1 MFSKKT
7 VILKEKWS
15 FSIELTRVALPSSSQ
30 GIYLLSWF
38 PWRMYGRIW
47 MWVFSQPIKNFS
59 LFQEP
64 AKMLRVIK
72 IIFGL
77 NRRTFLVL
85 SSTPE
90 YSTSSDK
97 LSLSAP
103 SSTSFSFVHFYSSI
117 INQAKISVSAELL
130 LHLYSLYV
138 STSFYVDSSQH
149 CRTLQISPK
158 NWLP

>member
-7 VILKEKWS
+7 VILKEKWT
-15 FSIELTRVALPSSSQ
+15 FSTELARVVLPSSRH
-30 GIYLLSWF
+30 IYVVLVSLTYVWEILDTGLQSTHKK
-38 PWRMYGRIW
+38 
-47 MWVFSQPIKNFS
+47 SFS

-64 AKMLRVIK
+64 AKMLRVTK
-72 IIFGL
+72 TIFGL
-77 NRRTFLVL
+77 NWRTFLVP
-85 SSTPE
+85 SSIPE

-97 LSLSAP
+97 MSLSAP
-103 SSTSFSFVHFYSSI
+103 SSTSLSFVHFYSSI
-117 INQAKISVSAELL
+117 IYQAKRSVSAELL

-138 STSFYVDSSQH
+138 SKSFYVDSSQH

>member
-7 VILKEKWS
+7 VILKEKWT
-15 FSIELTRVALPSSSQ
+15 FSTELARVVLPSSRH
-30 GIYLLSWF
+30 IYVVLVSLTYVWEILDTGLQSTHKK
-38 PWRMYGRIW
+38 
-47 MWVFSQPIKNFS
+47 SFS

-64 AKMLRVIK
+64 AKMLRVTK
-72 IIFGL
+72 TIFGL
-77 NRRTFLVL
+77 NWRTFLVL
-85 SSTPE
+85 SSIPE

-97 LSLSAP
+97 MSLSAP
-103 SSTSFSFVHFYSSI
+103 SSTSLSFVHFYSSI
-117 INQAKISVSAELL
+117 IYQAKRSVSAELL

-138 STSFYVDSSQH
+138 SKSFYVDSSQH

>member
-7 VILKEKWS
+7 VILKEKWT
-15 FSIELTRVALPSSSQ
+15 FSTELARVALPSSRH
-30 GIYLLSWF
+30 IYVVLVSLTYVWEILDTGLQSTHKK
-38 PWRMYGRIW
+38 
-47 MWVFSQPIKNFS
+47 SFS

-64 AKMLRVIK
+64 AKMLRVTK
-72 IIFGL
+72 TIFGL
-77 NRRTFLVL
+77 NWRTFLVP
-85 SSTPE
+85 SSIPE

-117 INQAKISVSAELL
+117 IYQAKRSVSAELL

-138 STSFYVDSSQH
+138 SKSFYVDSSQH